1 MDNPSSSTKARARQV
16 LNILGP
22 FLGLVVVIGFFS
34 LNPEVRPYFLSGA
47 NFKVILSQ
55 TVIVAVGALGM
66 TMIIVSGGIDLSV
79 GSVVALTSVVAAV
92 LLQHEWLPFL
102 VIPLTVLAGGFI
114 GFING
119 CTIAALRMM
128 PFIVTLGMMGIAR
141 GSAKWLA
148 GNQTVNCPDSPV
160 NHIMA
165 LHQPTQL
172 LPLPPGVWIAAGL
185 ALLMV
190 VVLRQTVF
198 GRYIFAIGSNEATAR
213 LCGIRVQRQKV
224 LIYTLGGLFFGLA
237 GLMQMSRLAQGDPSV
252 AVGLELDV
260 IAAVVIGGA
269 SLSGGTGSILGSM
282 IGALIMGVLRNGSN
296 MSDWPNYMQE
306 IIIGIV
312 IILAVALDRLRQRRA
327 A

>member
-1 MDNPSSSTKARARQV
+1 
-16 LNILGP
+16 LIG
-22 FLGLVVVIGFFS
+22 VV
-34 LNPEVRPYFLSGA
+34 NGA
-47 NFKVILSQ
+47 
-55 TVIVAVGALGM
+55 
-66 TMIIVSGGIDLSV
+66 
-79 GSVVALTSVVAAV
+79 
-92 LLQHEWLPFL
+92 
-102 VIPLTVLAGGFI
+102 
-114 GFING
+114 
-119 CTIAALRMM
+119 TIATRRMM

-141 GSAKWLA
+141 GTAKWLA

-160 NHIMA
+160 NSIMA
-165 LHQPTQL
+165 LREPTLL

-185 ALLMV
+185 AILMV
-190 VVLRQTVF
+190 LVLRQTVF
-198 GRYIFAIGSNEATAR
+198 GRYVFAIGSNEATAR

-306 IIIGIV
+306 IIIGVV